1 METWKRI
8 ESSNENTYLSVYN
21 RRIDEVGTGS
31 WHGASLSRS
40 FLRNVHGCYGE
51 WTWTNVE
58 CRNPPPRRGRP
69 RDFQARPL
77 PLIPSTKRAA
87 AARKCPPPPSTTT
100 TIVSHLYFCSPLF
113 IFAPK
118 HPESFPSKRFFFR
131 FRIWRSSKKTTRLF
145 NNPIRTND
153 SMHLICRVHLWLR
166 IDR

>member
-87 AARKCPPPPSTTT
+87 AARKCPPPPSPPPQSYLISTFARPFSSSRRN
-100 TIVSHLYFCSPLF
+100 IPNLF
-113 IFAPK
+113 PR
-118 HPESFPSKRFFFR
+118 SVFFGFE
-131 FRIWRSSKKTTRLF
+131 FGRSSKKTARLF